1 MIRST
6 WKAGILLLAAFVLG
20 AAVGG
25 AVTAR
30 VSHQSSWEG
39 KPRDRME
46 GYLRLLGENLDLSG
60 AQRDSVRVILERH
73 RGDMDAIWQEVAP
86 RYETMRSQ
94 IRSEIRTQLTPEQQ
108 RKYADLTARLD
119 QERREMNSPAPHQ

>member
-30 VSHQSSWEG
+30 VSHQNPWEG
-39 KPRDRME
+39 KPGDRME

-108 RKYADLTARLD
+108 RKYADLTSRLD
-119 QERREMNSPAPHQ
+119 QERREMKNPAPHQ

>member
-30 VSHQSSWEG
+30 VSHHSFWEG

-46 GYLRLLGENLDLSG
+46 GYLRLLGENLDLSS
-60 AQRDSVRVILERH
+60 AQRDSVRGILERH

-119 QERREMNSPAPHQ
+119 QERREMNTPAPHQ

>member
-30 VSHQSSWEG
+30 VSHRSSWED

-46 GYLRLLGENLDLSG
+46 GYLRLLGENLDLSS
-60 AQRDSVRVILERH
+60 AQRDSVRGILERH

-108 RKYADLTARLD
+108 RKYADLTSRLD
-119 QERREMNSPAPHQ
+119 QERREMNTPAPHQ

>member
-1 MIRST
+1 MMRST

-30 VSHQSSWEG
+30 VSHRTLWEG

-46 GYLRLLGENLDLSG
+46 GYLRLLGESLDLSS
-60 AQRDSVRVILERH
+60 AQRDSVRAILDRH

-94 IRSEIRTQLTPEQQ
+94 IRSEIRTQLNPEQQ
-108 RKYADLTARLD
+108 RKYADLTSRLD
-119 QERREMNSPAPHQ
+119 QERRQMNAPAPQH

>member
-1 MIRST
+1 MMRST

-30 VSHQSSWEG
+30 VSHQTLWEG
-39 KPRDRME
+39 KPPDRME
-46 GYLRLLGENLDLSG
+46 GYLRLLGESLDLSS
-60 AQRDSVRVILERH
+60 AQRDSVRAILERH

-94 IRSEIRTQLTPEQQ
+94 IRSEIRTQLNPEQQ
-108 RKYADLTARLD
+108 RKYTDLTSRLD
-119 QERREMNSPAPHQ
+119 QERRQMNAPGPQH

>member
-6 WKAGILLLAAFVLG
+6 WKAVILLLAAFVLG

-25 AVTAR
+25 AVTSR
-30 VSHQSSWEG
+30 VSHRNPWEG

-46 GYLRLLGENLDLSG
+46 GYLRLLGENLDLNS
-60 AQRDSVRVILERH
+60 AQRDSVRAILDRH

-119 QERREMNSPAPHQ
+119 QERREMNTPAPHQ

>member
-30 VSHQSSWEG
+30 VSHRSSWEG

-46 GYLRLLGENLDLSG
+46 GYLRLLGENLDLSST
-60 AQRDSVRVILERH
+60 QRDSVRAILEHH

-108 RKYADLTARLD
+108 KKYADLTSRLD
-119 QERREMNSPAPHQ
+119 QERREMNTPAPHQ

>member
-6 WKAGILLLAAFVLG
+6 WKAGILLLAAFILG
-20 AAVGG
+20 GAVGG

-30 VSHQSSWEG
+30 VAHHSFWEG

-46 GYLRLLGENLDLSG
+46 GYLRLLGENLDLSS
-60 AQRDSVRVILERH
+60 AQRDSVRGILERH

-108 RKYADLTARLD
+108 RQYAHLTARLD
-119 QERREMNSPAPHQ
+119 QERREMNTPAPHQ

>member
-6 WKAGILLLAAFVLG
+6 WKALILLLAAFLVG

-25 AVTAR
+25 AVTSR
-30 VSHQSSWEG
+30 VSHRNPWEG

-46 GYLRLLGENLDLSG
+46 GYLRLLGENLDLSS
-60 AQRDSVRVILERH
+60 AQRDSVRAILERH

-94 IRSEIRTQLTPEQQ
+94 IRSEIRTQLTPDQQ
-108 RKYADLTARLD
+108 RKYGDLTARLD
-119 QERREMNSPAPHQ
+119 QERREMTTPAPHQ

>member
-6 WKAGILLLAAFVLG
+6 WKAVILLLAAFVLG

-25 AVTAR
+25 AVTSR
-30 VSHQSSWEG
+30 VSHRGPWEG

-46 GYLRLLGENLDLSG
+46 GYLRLLDENLDLSS
-60 AQRDSVRVILERH
+60 AQRDSVRAILESH

-119 QERREMNSPAPHQ
+119 QERREMNTPAPHQ

>member
-30 VSHQSSWEG
+30 VSHHSFWEG

-46 GYLRLLGENLDLSG
+46 GYLRLLGENLDLSS
-60 AQRDSVRVILERH
+60 AQRDSVRAILDRH

-119 QERREMNSPAPHQ
+119 QERREMNTPAPHQ